1 MAFNPVF
8 AGLPTTVFEEMS
20 GLARAHDAINL
31 GQGFPDGDGPLDV
44 RRRAAQALLEESNQY
59 PPMRGTPQL
68 RGAVA
73 EHYRR
78 LQGLDLTAE
87 HVLVTSG
94 ATEALAASILGLIS
108 PGDGVVL
115 IQPMYDAYLPLVRQA
130 GGVPRFVSLQPP
142 HWRLTEEALEA
153 AVTPQTRLLILNNPL
168 NPAARVFD
176 EAELAAVAR
185 VCVRHDLIA
194 VCDEVWEHVVFDGRR
209 HLPLIAFPG
218 MAQRTVKIGS
228 AGKIFALTGWKVGF
242 ACAAPELLAPI
253 AKTHQFLTFTTP
265 PNLQT
270 AVAYGLG
277 KPEGDLLAMRDGFAR
292 SRDRLNA
299 ALRAQGFAMLDSEG
313 TYFTC
318 IDLRASGVG
327 LDDTAFARRVVR
339 DFGVASIPVSAFY
352 AEAPQRSVLRL
363 CFAKADATLDEAAL
377 RLGRARAALAEG

>member
-59 PPMRGTPQL
+59 PPMRGAPQL

-176 EAELAAVAR
+176 ESELAAVAR

-209 HLPLIAFPG
+209 HRPLIAFPG

-277 KPEGDLLAMRDGFAR
+277 KPEGDLHAMRDGFAR

-299 ALRAQGFAMLDSEG
+299 ALRAQGFAVLDGEG

-318 IDLRASGVG
+318 VDLRASGVS